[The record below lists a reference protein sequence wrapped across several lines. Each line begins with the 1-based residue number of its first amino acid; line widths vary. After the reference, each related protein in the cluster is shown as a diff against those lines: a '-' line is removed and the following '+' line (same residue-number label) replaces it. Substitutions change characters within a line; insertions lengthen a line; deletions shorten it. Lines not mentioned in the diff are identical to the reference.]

1 MFFVLRSHKFV
12 MWTYQKLLNHYQEN
26 QNETEAWQPKMKA
39 IIEQY
44 GHHKCLFGNIGQM
57 QFSRGPSFVN
67 NRDRIDVVDI
77 YDQFQIL
84 NHMIEN
90 NIEHLHYYNQ
100 SDMRINPRRFG
111 GLWHHPD
118 NVRHIYFHAEKLHL
132 LPTWYIEKYS
142 DSLQDNDGT
151 LLQSRLSK
159 LTI

>member
-1 MFFVLRSHKFV
+1 
-12 MWTYQKLLNHYQEN
+12 MWTYQKLLNHYKEN
-26 QNETEAWQPKMKA
+26 QNETEAWQPKMKV
-39 IIEQY
+39 IIDQY

-57 QFSRGPSFVN
+57 QFSRGPSVN
-67 NRDRIDVVDI
+67 NRDRVDI

-90 NIEHLHYYNQ
+90 KVEYLNYYV
-100 SDMRINPRRFG
+100 NPQRFG

-118 NVRHIYFHAEKLHL
+118 NVRYIYFHAEKLHL

-142 DSLQDNDGT
+142 DSLQQDNDDT

-159 LTI
+159 FTI